1 MPVIVT
7 RPTTI
12 TVRSGTANFGADF
25 AKLTNEVNIVHD
37 EANTAV
43 LIAQS
48 SYDYANTLS
57 SGSSID
63 SVARVTANA
72 AFIQANVAYE
82 LANTAFQN
90 TTGTFAGD
98 LTVSG
103 NLYVHGSTVAVNTE
117 IVFQQE
123 VVAGKLIANGGIS
136 SVNANTGSIVVTGG
150 IGVSDN
156 IYASGIYVNSFLV
169 TTNNI
174 TANAITI
181 DGGTY

>member
-48 SYDYANTLS
+48 SYDFANTLS
-57 SGSSID
+57 GGSSID
-63 SVARVTANA
+63 NVARVIANA
-72 AFIQANVAYE
+72 AFIQANVAYG

-103 NLYVHGSTVAVNTE
+103 NLYVQGSTVAVNTE
-117 IVFQQE
+117 IVFQRE
-123 VVAGKLIANGGIS
+123 VIAGVLIANGGIS